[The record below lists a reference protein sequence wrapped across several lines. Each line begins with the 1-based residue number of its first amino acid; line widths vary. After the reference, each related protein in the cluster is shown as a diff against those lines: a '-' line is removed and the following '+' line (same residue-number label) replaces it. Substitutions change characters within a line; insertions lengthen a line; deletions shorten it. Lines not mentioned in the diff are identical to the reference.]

1 MVDWIGRNVDSLI
14 DHYLAV
20 CMLIGLFILSVIGAG
35 DVRVV
40 SMLGLLLCVTGLA
53 QKTARVDLWIFLP
66 FAGYTLSSMA
76 SSWAAYGNM
85 VDGYGVM
92 HLIFPTI
99 YLLMACL
106 GREDQLL
113 VKTGC
118 VLWAGM
124 AAAAGIGQFV
134 YNALVLESPR
144 RMGGVL
150 GNPNAMGI
158 FLVISWF
165 ALGHCTAGQRENG
178 GKLHRLLPHLEPLLL
193 AALALTLSMG
203 SFVAMAAGI
212 LVLLIG
218 KRKEAAGGSAPG
230 PWKETFRYGSR
241 LLAKASLGVGT
252 GMLLY
257 LAAARTGVPAC
268 CLLILGYLLALAY
281 YWKLVD
287 RFLEASPRTAAVMAL
302 GGVLVAA
309 AAVLVRPSA
318 AATFA
323 ERLEMM
329 RNGLS
334 YLARAPVLGV
344 GPFRWRVLNLADSDK
359 YFNTWHI
366 HNVLLHV
373 GVELGWISMAMLA
386 LAAARACIKRH
397 DRSLKA
403 ELAAFCTHSL
413 MDTGFFYLG
422 ITSLALLT
430 IGEPGQGGKQTGGL
444 VLKALFGIFALIYG
458 YGWYLSMGVKGG

>member
-165 ALGHCTAGQRENG
+165 ALNYCTAGQRENN

-212 LVLLIG
+212 LVLLTG

-257 LAAARTGVPAC
+257 LAAARTGVPGS

-281 YWKLVD
+281 YWKRKATGPGPPAAGRTIIRQSPL
-287 RFLEASPRTAAVMAL
+287 RWPMTRQGEAGM
-302 GGVLVAA
+302 
-309 AAVLVRPSA
+309 
-318 AATFA
+318 
-323 ERLEMM
+323 
-329 RNGLS
+329 
-334 YLARAPVLGV
+334 
-344 GPFRWRVLNLADSDK
+344 
-359 YFNTWHI
+359 
-366 HNVLLHV
+366 
-373 GVELGWISMAMLA
+373 
-386 LAAARACIKRH
+386 
-397 DRSLKA
+397 
-403 ELAAFCTHSL
+403 
-413 MDTGFFYLG
+413 
-422 ITSLALLT
+422 
-430 IGEPGQGGKQTGGL
+430 
-444 VLKALFGIFALIYG
+444 
-458 YGWYLSMGVKGG
+458 